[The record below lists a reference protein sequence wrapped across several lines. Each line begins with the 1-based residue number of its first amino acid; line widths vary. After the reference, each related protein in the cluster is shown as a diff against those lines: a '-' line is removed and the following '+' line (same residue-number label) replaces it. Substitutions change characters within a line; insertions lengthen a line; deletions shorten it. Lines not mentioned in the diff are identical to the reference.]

1 MTRRAPVHP
10 REAAAA
16 PGQGPPGGAP
26 QLSSS
31 PLPTIL
37 ALAACAGPFVWLGA
51 LVLKLGVN
59 VPFWDEWAFI
69 PDLKKSAAGTLGP
82 ADFWRL
88 HNEHRLFFPRLV
100 FLPLAHFTHWNLR
113 AEMILSVVLAAVIF
127 VLVATLMKRTLYPFG
142 RGVYL
147 LAIVAAA
154 WFVFSPIQY
163 QNWLWGWQVQW
174 FLSDLAALAAVAV
187 LSSWPATRPALLGVV
202 CGIAAAVVASY
213 SLASGLLIW
222 AACLVIFVR
231 RKPLR
236 PYLPVWFVAAGITI
250 GAYLVGYKKP
260 PQTPPLTAFLH
271 HPGAFAAYLFRYI
284 GGPLFGN
291 NGFSALIGA
300 ALIAA
305 FLVAAVFLTLRAPEA
320 FERAIAWVALGTF
333 AMLAAA
339 LTAIGRV
346 GFGVDQSEASRYT
359 TTSTLFLLSTLALV
373 LVALTSRHAIRS
385 AHRPATVAVPV
396 LVVVLVAGLIGSYR
410 AGLAGMDG
418 NHSAM
423 EQDRLCLQRV
433 QGPEDPCLK
442 SVVPGGGLPAWNQL
456 QYLRQARLGG
466 VR

>member
-1 MTRRAPVHP
+1 M
-10 REAAAA
+10 
-16 PGQGPPGGAP
+16 GPPGVGP
-26 QLSSS
+26 QLSTS

-37 ALAACAGPFVWLGA
+37 VVLACSGPFVWLGA
-51 LVLKLGVN
+51 LVLRLGVN

-69 PDLKKSAAGTLGP
+69 PDLKKSAAGTLGV

-100 FLPLAHFTHWNLR
+100 FLPLAHATHWNLR

-187 LSSWPATRPALLGVV
+187 LSSWPATRPAWLGVV

-222 AACLVIFVR
+222 AACLVVFVR
-231 RKPLR
+231 RQRLR
-236 PYLPVWFVAAGITI
+236 AYLPVWLVAASITI
-250 GAYLVGYKKP
+250 GAYLVGYRKP

-300 ALIAA
+300 ALVATFLGAAA
-305 FLVAAVFLTLRAPEA
+305 FLALRAPAA

-333 AMLAAA
+333 ALLAAA
-339 LTAIGRV
+339 LTGIGRV

-359 TTSTLFLLSTLALV
+359 TTSTLFLVSTLALV
-373 LVALTSRHAIRS
+373 LVALTSRPAIRS
-385 AHRPATVAVPV
+385 VRRPAAVAVPV
-396 LVVVLVAGLIGSYR
+396 LAVVLVAGLVGSYR
-410 AGLAGMDG
+410 AGLAGMNG

-423 EQDRLCLQRV
+423 EQDRLCLQHV
-433 QGPEDPCLK
+433 LGPEDPCLNG
-442 SVVPGGGLPAWNQL
+442 VMPGGGLPTWNL
-456 QYLRQARLGG
+456 LRYLRQARLGG